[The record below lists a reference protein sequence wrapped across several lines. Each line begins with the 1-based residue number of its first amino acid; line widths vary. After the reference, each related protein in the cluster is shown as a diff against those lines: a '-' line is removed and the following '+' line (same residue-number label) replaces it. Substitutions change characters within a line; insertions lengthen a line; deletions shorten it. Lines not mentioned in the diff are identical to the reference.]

1 MLHLGSIDTIYRDTD
16 AATSNSNKTLKYPSL
31 DLKNIEKTA
40 ILALFYRVPLVEKIN
55 LFQKCSIWVQSILSI
70 EIQMR
75 PPLIPTKLSNTLHY
89 ISKTLKKPLFWP
101 FFTVFHL
108 WRRLTSS
115 KNAPF
120 GFNRYYLS
128 RYRCGHL

>member
-1 MLHLGSIDTIYRDTD
+1 MRPPQIPTKLSNTLHYLS
-16 AATSNSNKTLKYPSL
+16 KTLKKP
-31 DLKNIEKTA
+31 
-40 ILALFYRVPLVEKIN
+40 LFWPFFTVFRLVDNIN